1 MLPAL
6 VGMLPTAAPLPLVPP
21 GLGQP
26 RRRPWVGYG
35 AAMAVAP
42 YGAWKSPITLDSLV
56 EQTVCFGFPL
66 ATSRFTYWSELRPA
80 EGGRVVLMRQPNDK
94 VGPAEDVF
102 GASFNART
110 LAHEY
115 GGLAYA
121 VHIDDTVYF
130 SNFADQRLYRI
141 GANVHEPQPITAE
154 PPSERSVR
162 YAAPMLTRAGRYI
175 VAVREQHP
183 EPDDPARVVNDL
195 VVLPT
200 DGSREPTVLVSGH
213 DFFGQPALSPDGSRI
228 AWTCWDHPNM
238 PWDGT
243 GLWEAELD
251 ADMLLGTPRLVAG
264 ALTES
269 VIQPKYSPDGRL
281 HFISD
286 RTGWWNLY
294 ADDQHGV
301 ANLTPI
307 EADLGEPDWEFGV
320 SSYAFLADGRVL
332 ASWREGGLSLLGIL
346 VPGTQTFIRVGTD
359 LTSFRNPRSAPDGS
373 FVVAL
378 AGSSIT
384 PESVVRITPDR
395 DESIEVEVMKPS
407 RGKTVD
413 PKYLSLAE
421 PFEFPTEGGRTAY
434 ALYYPPRN
442 ADFEAAAGELPPL
455 IVRSHGGPTSAASTV
470 LNYGIQFWT
479 SRGFAVV
486 DVNYGGST
494 GYGRAY
500 RERLRGSWGVI
511 DLDDC
516 VNAAL
521 FLSNSGRADRQRLLI
536 HGGSAGGYTTLCAL
550 TFRDVFAAGASYFGV
565 ADAGALAKETHKFE
579 SRYLDSLIGPWPRA
593 RAIYEERSPIFHTDQ
608 LRTPMILFQG
618 LEDKVVP
625 PAQAEIMATALAE
638 KGVPYA
644 YVAYEGEQHG
654 FRKAENIRRTSEAE
668 LYFYGRVLGFTPAD
682 DLQSV
687 TIENE
692 SALIPR

>member
-1 MLPAL
+1 MEI
-6 VGMLPTAAPLPLVPP
+6 
-21 GLGQP
+21 
-26 RRRPWVGYG
+26 
-35 AAMAVAP
+35 AP
-42 YGAWKSPITLDSLV
+42 YGSWTSPITLDALV
-56 EQTVCFGFPL
+56 EQSAGFGFPL
-66 ATSRFTYWSELRPA
+66 ATSRFTYWSERRPA
-80 EGGRVVLMRQPNDK
+80 DGGRVVLMRQPNDGG
-94 VGPAEDVF
+94 GPGEDVF

-115 GGLAYA
+115 GGLAYT
-121 VHIDDTVYF
+121 VHTDDTVYF

-141 GANVHEPQPITAE
+141 SANTDEPQPITAE

-162 YAAPMLTRAGRYI
+162 YAAPMLTPDGRYI
-175 VAVREQHP
+175 VTVREQHP
-183 EPDDPARVVNDL
+183 APDDPARVVNDL

-200 DGSREPTVLVSGH
+200 DGSREPTVLADGH
-213 DFFGQPALSPDGSRI
+213 DFFGRPALSPDGSRV
-228 AWTCWDHPNM
+228 AWACWDHPNM

-243 GLWEAELD
+243 GLWEAELEG
-251 ADMLLGTPRLVAG
+251 DMSLGTLRLVAG
-264 ALTES
+264 GLNES
-269 VIQPKYSPDGRL
+269 VIQPKYSSDGRL
-281 HFISD
+281 HFVSD

-294 ADDQHGV
+294 SADQHG
-301 ANLTPI
+301 ATNLAPM
-307 EADLGEPDWEFGV
+307 EADLGEPDWAFGL

-332 ASWREGGLSLLGIL
+332 ASWSEGGLSLLGIL
-346 VPGTQTFIRVGTD
+346 VPGTETFIRVDTD
-359 LTSFRNPRSAPDGS
+359 FTSFRDLRTAPDGS

-378 AGSSIT
+378 AGSSTT
-384 PESVVRITPDR
+384 PESVVRIAPR
-395 DESIEVEVMKPS
+395 EDESAEIEVVKRS
-407 RGKTVD
+407 REKAVD
-413 PKYLSLAE
+413 PRCLSLPE
-421 PFEFPTEGGRTAY
+421 PFEFPTEDGLTAY
-434 ALYYPPRN
+434 ALYYPPKN
-442 ADFEAAAGELPPL
+442 ADFEAPAGELPPL
-455 IVRSHGGPTSAASTV
+455 IVRSHGGPTSAASSV

-500 RERLRGSWGVI
+500 RERLRGNWGVV

-521 FLSNSGRADRQRLLI
+521 FLSNSGRADKRRLLI

-565 ADAGALAKETHKFE
+565 ADAGALARETHKFE
-579 SRYLDSLIGPWPRA
+579 ARYLDSMIGPWPQA
-593 RAIYEERSPIFHTDQ
+593 RATYEARSPIFHTDQ

-625 PAQAEIMATALAE
+625 PAQAETMAAALAE

-654 FRKAENIRRTSEAE
+654 FRVAENIRRTSEAE

-682 DLQSV
+682 DLQPV

-692 SALIPR
+692 SALIRR